1 LSQPLAGMGVLV
13 TRPAHQASHFINLLQ
28 QSGARTYALPTI
40 EIQALTISDE
50 LKQHLLQ
57 SSRYQIVIFISA
69 NAVQWGIPHLKKC
82 AVQQIAAIGE
92 GSARALGAQGWHVDL
107 VADSGFTSE
116 DLLDLPALQASALAG
131 KHILIVR
138 GKGGREFLGE
148 ILQSRGAVVEYAEV
162 YRRCQPQVDTQ
173 WLAPLW
179 QQHIHLVCVTSNE
192 TLENLYHMLKQ
203 YRDQLLH
210 TTLLVPGNRAYQLAQ
225 SLGFTNIILAAS
237 ASDNNML
244 QRIIQWHNQPL
255 TGI

>member
-1 LSQPLAGMGVLV
+1 MGVLV
-13 TRPAHQASHFINLLQ
+13 TRPAHQADHFINLLQ
-28 QSGARTYALPTI
+28 QAGARAYALPAI
-40 EIQALTISDE
+40 AIQALTISDE

-82 AVQQIAAIGE
+82 SGPQIAAIGE
-92 GSARALGAQGWHVDL
+92 GSARALATQGWHVDL

-116 DLLDLPALQASALAG
+116 DFLALPALQAGSLTG

-138 GKGGREFLGE
+138 GEGGREFLGE
-148 ILQSRGAVVEYAEV
+148 TLQSRGAVVEYAQV

-179 QQHIHLVCVTSNE
+179 QQDIQVVCVTSNE
-192 TLENLYHMLKQ
+192 SLENLYHMLKP

-210 TTLLVPGNRAYQLAQ
+210 TTLLVPGARAYQLAQ
-225 SLGFTNIILAAS
+225 SLGFTNIIQAAS

-244 QRIIQWHNQPL
+244 QRIIQWHSQPQQAL
-255 TGI
+255 T

>member
-1 LSQPLAGMGVLV
+1 MSQPLAGLGVLV
-13 TRPAHQASHFINLLQ
+13 TRPAHQAGHFIKLLQ
-28 QSGARTYALPTI
+28 QAGAITFPLPAI
-40 EIQALTISDE
+40 EIQALTISAE

-69 NAVQWGIPHLKKC
+69 NAVQWGLPHLKKS
-82 AVQQIAAIGE
+82 AGQQIAAIGE
-92 GSARALGAQGWHVDL
+92 GSARALGNQGWHVDL

-116 DLLDLPALQASALAG
+116 DFLALPALQASALTG

-138 GKGGREFLGE
+138 GEGGREFLGE
-148 ILQSRGAVVEYAEV
+148 TLRSRGAVVEYAEV

-179 QQHIHLVCVTSNE
+179 QQDIQLVCVTSNE
-192 TLENLYHMLKQ
+192 TLENLYHMLKP
-203 YRDQLLH
+203 YRAQLLH
-210 TTLLVPGNRAYQLAQ
+210 TTLLVPGNRACQLAQ
-225 SLGFTNIILAAS
+225 SLGFTKIIQAAS

-244 QRIIQWHNQPL
+244 QRIIQWHNQPQ